1 MGDITKALQV
11 LGKFE
16 SLRDEGAVEIY
27 IENKSMA
34 IDKDRIPR
42 ENQMKYHWYREAFL
56 YFKFKAL
63 SEFDENKDIL
73 RFIDRKT
80 GKEIISLNRDEL
92 EEATHLN
99 QPNI

>member
-16 SLRDEGAVEIY
+16 ALRNDGAVEINVK
-27 IENKSMA
+27 NKSIA
-34 IDKDRIPR
+34 IDEDRIPR
-42 ENQMKYHWYREAFL
+42 EDQKKYYWYREAFL

-63 SEFDENKDIL
+63 SEFDENKDLLTI
-73 RFIDRKT
+73 IDRKT
-80 GKEIISLNRDEL
+80 GKEIISLNREEL
-92 EEATHLN
+92 EEATHLK